1 MLDFNTNTTNRDEWL
16 TPPWL
21 LDRLGSF
28 DLDPCAPVN
37 RPWNTASRHYTIR
50 DNGLSLPW
58 HGRVWLNPPY
68 GRQTFRWLDRL
79 ADHRGG
85 GVALIFARTETKG
98 FFRSVWHRARYILFF
113 HGRLRFWTV
122 DGKEA
127 DSANA
132 PSCLVAYHEEERPFL
147 AALHREGKGVLVERS
162 QGAAALSFK
171 NTPPPFEWNH
181 AA

>member
-1 MLDFNTNTTNRDEWL
+1 MFDFNTNINNRDEWL

-37 RPWNTASRHYTIR
+37 RPWNTAARHYTIR
-50 DNGLSLPW
+50 DNGLSRPW

-68 GRQTFRWLDRL
+68 GKQTFLWLDRL
-79 ADHRGG
+79 ADHREGG
-85 GVALIFARTETKG
+85 MALIFARTETKG
-98 FFRSVWHRARYILFF
+98 FSRSVWHRARYILFL

-122 DGKEA
+122 DGIEA

-132 PSCLVAYHEEERPFL
+132 PSCLVAYRAEERPFL
-147 AALHREGKGVLVERS
+147 SALHREGKGVLVERS
-162 QGAAALSFK
+162 QDADSLSFE
-171 NTPPPFEWNH
+171 NTSAAFEWRH